1 MHRRKKEQQQQ
12 QQPLLESDREGDSD
26 KPPLQP
32 DPSLTPAGASMQPN
46 ALLRRQPVWL
56 ILAIA
61 SGACAACNGV
71 FAKLYAFTPSICS

>member
-1 MHRRKKEQQQQ
+1 MHRRKKQQQQ
-12 QQPLLESDREGDSD
+12 LLESDREGDSD

-32 DPSLTPAGASMQPN
+32 DPSPTPTIASMQPN
-46 ALLRRQPVWL
+46 ALPRRQPVWL